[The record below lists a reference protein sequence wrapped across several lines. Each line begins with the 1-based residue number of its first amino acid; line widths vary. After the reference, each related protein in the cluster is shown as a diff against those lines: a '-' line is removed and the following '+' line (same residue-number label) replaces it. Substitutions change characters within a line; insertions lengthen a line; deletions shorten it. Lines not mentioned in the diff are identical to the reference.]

1 MNAHSFNVLRLLS
14 DGQFHSGEALARQL
28 DLSRASIWQA
38 LQGVEAAGI
47 TLYSVRG
54 RGYRLPN
61 PIDWLDTT
69 AIQGGLADL
78 SQPYHLH
85 VQDQISSTNT
95 VLMQQAAV
103 GAPHRTVL
111 AAEQQ
116 TAGRGRL
123 GRAWVSELG
132 GSLAFSVLWRFQQG
146 IAHLS
151 GLSLAVGLALIK
163 ALRELGVTEAG
174 LKWPNDVLLND
185 RKLAGI
191 LIEVQGDSL
200 GPSCAVIGIGL
211 NCKLSADTQAHI
223 DQAVTD
229 VASALASPVSRNH
242 ILAGILHTL
251 DEVMQIFEQRGFA
264 ALQAAWQTAHLF
276 HQQQVE
282 LLSPAG
288 VRRTVVVRGVDAD
301 GALIVEDAAG
311 IERIHAGELSLRQRR

>member
-14 DGQFHSGEALARQL
+14 DGQFHSGEDLARL
-28 DLSRASIWQA
+28 LNLSRASIWQA

-54 RGYRLPN
+54 RGYRLPR
-61 PIDWLDTT
+61 PIDWLDAAQINQALGPHTT
-69 AIQGGLADL
+69 
-78 SQPYHLH
+78 PFHLH
-85 VQDQISSTNT
+85 IQDEIGSTNT
-95 VLMQQAAV
+95 VLMQQASL
-103 GAPHRTVL
+103 GAPHRTIL

-123 GRAWVSELG
+123 GRSWVSELG

-146 IAHLS
+146 VSYLS
-151 GLSLAVGLALIK
+151 GLSLAVGLALVK
-163 ALRELGVTEAG
+163 ALQSLGIGQAG
-174 LKWPNDVLLND
+174 LKWPNDVLLD
-185 RKLAGI
+185 GRKLAGI

-211 NCKLSADTQAHI
+211 NCKLSATAQANI
-223 DQAVTD
+223 DQVVTD
-229 VASALASPVSRNH
+229 LSSTLSPPVSRNLVLAR
-242 ILAGILHTL
+242 ILQAL
-251 DEVMQIFEQRGFA
+251 DDVMQTFEQKGFV
-264 ALQAAWQTAHLF
+264 ALQADWQAAHLF
-276 HQQQVE
+276 HQQVVD

-288 VRRTVVVRGVDAD
+288 IRRTVLVRGVDAD